1 VVLGGGG
8 EGAFEA
14 GGGVFE
20 EFGDG
25 ALRGFG
31 EGADLGAEAALDV
44 NGFFEHFGEIVVAG
58 FLPFFVVAIGFFDAE
73 FEIDEADFDGGE
85 GDDDVVEE
93 EVTVGEAVF
102 VEFLS
107 FGVEVF
113 EEFPEGNELDD
124 VGLLGD
130 GDIAIEGF
138 GAEGGEPGEG
148 AAGDETGAEGGAGGA
163 DGGGNADNFGG
174 ESVFF
179 EFFIGVLVEAGGVI
193 AFAEVDG
200 EFFGAGVFFAGIG
213 AGEDEVALDEGLTVG
228 HFPHER
234 VDDLVVVGRV
244 LEEGEVLRG
253 QFDLV
258 VWGDGDHDGNLGR
271 RRLAELM

>member
-1 VVLGGGG
+1 
-8 EGAFEA
+8 
-14 GGGVFE
+14 
-20 EFGDG
+20 
-25 ALRGFG
+25 
-31 EGADLGAEAALDV
+31 
-44 NGFFEHFGEIVVAG
+44 VAG

-113 EEFPEGNELDD
+113 EEFPEGDELDD

-148 AAGDETGAEGGAGGA
+148 ATGDETGAEGGAGGA
-163 DGGGNADNFGG
+163 DRFGDADDFGG
-174 ESVFF
+174 EGMFF

-193 AFAEVDG
+193 AFPEVDG
-200 EFFGAGVFFAGIG
+200 ELLGAGVFFAGIG
-213 AGEDEVALDEGLTVG
+213 AGEDEVALDEGLAIG
-228 HFPHER
+228 HLAHEV
-234 VDDLVVVGRV
+234 VDDLVVVGGV
-244 LEEGEVLRG
+244 LDEGEVLRG
-253 QFDLV
+253 QLDLV
-258 VWGDGDHDGNLGR
+258 VRGDGDHGDGSG
-271 RRLAELM
+271 